1 MSLSHILRSLRDGM
15 STPERVHCGDGHFR
29 RVIFGLGP
37 YIADYP
43 EQALVSCIVQSWC
56 PVYEAI
62 TSSTGLILT
71 MLPSCTADKNNLD
84 GSSFRMNRSR
94 EHTETAVRALE
105 LGELW
110 QRYGI
115 VGDIVVGCLIRNM

>member
-1 MSLSHILRSLRDGM
+1 M
-15 STPERVHCGDGHFR
+15 TAPERVRCGDGHFR
-29 RVIFGLGP
+29 RVVFGLGP

-56 PVYEAI
+56 PMYEA
-62 TSSTGLILT
+62 TSSSAGMILIILS
-71 MLPSCTADKNNLD
+71 SCIANKNNLD
-84 GSSFRMNRSR
+84 GSGPKIMRLR
-94 EHTETAVRALE
+94 EHTEAAVKAFE

-115 VGDIVVGCLIRNM
+115 VGDVVVGRLIRNA

>member
-1 MSLSHILRSLRDGM
+1 M
-15 STPERVHCGDGHFR
+15 TAPERVRCGDGHFR
-29 RVIFGLGP
+29 RVVFGLGP

-115 VGDIVVGCLIRNM
+115 VGDVVVGRLIRNA